1 MKETYKIQDL
11 EQIRLLSDPF
21 KLQLIQAFAEGPKPA
36 KQVAAELDESVTK
49 LYRHV
54 DALYAAGLLEV
65 VEEKKKRGTVER
77 TFQAIAR
84 RFEADYSL
92 FNEADGDEGA
102 EASRELLR
110 VQQEEMIE
118 VLAKVSED
126 DKEEDKPVLMR
137 IRGKVTPERF
147 VELRDALE
155 DWLDSIPESEASSSD
170 EVVDIGGMIAF
181 YRIDE

>member
-1 MKETYKIQDL
+1 MQESYKIQDL
-11 EQIRLLSDPF
+11 EQVRLLSDPF
-21 KLQLIQAFAEGPKPA
+21 KLRLIQAFAEGPKTA

-54 DALYAAGLLEV
+54 DALYDAGLLEV

-84 RFEADYSL
+84 KFDADYSM
-92 FNEADGDEGA
+92 FHQGDGNEGA
-102 EASRELLR
+102 EVGRELLR
-110 VQQEEMIE
+110 VQQEELYN
-118 VLAKVSED
+118 VLSGLSGDESED
-126 DKEEDKPVLMR
+126 EKPVLMR
-137 IRGKVTPERF
+137 IRGKVTQERF
-147 VELRDALE
+147 VELRDALAA
-155 DWLDSIPESEASSSD
+155 WLESIPESDKCDDD

>member
-21 KLQLIQAFAEGPKPA
+21 KLQLIRAFAKGPKTT
-36 KQVAAELDESVTK
+36 KQVAMELDESVTK

-54 DALYAAGLLEV
+54 DALYDAGLLEV
-65 VEEKKKRGTVER
+65 VEEKKKRGTIER

-84 RFEADYSL
+84 MFEADYSL
-92 FNEADGDEGA
+92 FNDSENTEGA
-102 EASRELLR
+102 EAGREILR
-110 VQQEEMIE
+110 AQQEEMFK

-126 DKEEDKPVLMR
+126 DKEEEKPVLMR
-137 IRGKVTPERF
+137 IRGKVSEKRF
-147 VELRDALE
+147 LELRDALE
-155 DWLDSIPESEASSSD
+155 SWLRSMADDDD
-170 EVVDIGGMIAF
+170 EPGEKEVDIGGMVAF